1 MLDCLNDVFD
11 ELEYVHPAV
20 KALAFIG
27 FVVVLFAFGS
37 AIGALLTC
45 P

>member
-20 KALAFIG
+20 KAFAFIG
-27 FVVVLFAFGS
+27 FVCFIAGLGVLLAD
-37 AIGALLTC
+37 LLT
-45 P
+45 